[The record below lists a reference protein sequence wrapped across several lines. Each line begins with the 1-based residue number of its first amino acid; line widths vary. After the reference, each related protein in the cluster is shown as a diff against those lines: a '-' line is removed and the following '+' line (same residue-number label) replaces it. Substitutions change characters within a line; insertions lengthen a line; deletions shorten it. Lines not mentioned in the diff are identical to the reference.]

1 MDETQQINLC
11 IDEMAKLQEKME
23 ALEKQKILNEKNEML
38 KKTTMRPNLQ
48 VLEDWLNDY
57 HEAIEEK
64 KEKINKEAIEQDINN
79 IIIYI
84 KGKVSLINYNYKFY
98 QEGAEEQKNYP
109 KRSRYSKYYDYERFD
124 KYKNVDLNEL
134 EQMTLSLETEP
145 YNVLKDKCD
154 KIKQIYETG
163 NYIEPPQSKEEIA
176 ASHIEATYNMFNI
189 INKRLDNIEKKLG
202 INN

>member
-1 MDETQQINLC
+1 MDEMQQINAC
-11 IDEMAKLQEKME
+11 IDEMAKLKEKME

-64 KEKINKEAIEQDINN
+64 KEKINKEATEQNKSNTINSIKHMVSSINN
-79 IIIYI
+79 QYKQYQGTRASR
-84 KGKVSLINYNYKFY
+84 KG
-98 QEGAEEQKNYP
+98 
-109 KRSRYSKYYDYERFD
+109 RFD

-145 YNVLKDKCD
+145 YNVLKDKCY

-163 NYIEPPQSKEEIA
+163 NYIEPSQSKEETV

-189 INKRLDNIEKKLG
+189 INKRLDDIEKKLA
-202 INN
+202 

>member
-11 IDEMAKLQEKME
+11 IDEMAKLKEKME

-48 VLEDWLNDY
+48 VFEDWLNDY

-64 KEKINKEAIEQDINN
+64 IEKINKEATEEDKNN

-84 KGKVSLINYNYKFY
+84 KCKVSLINYNYKFY
-98 QEGAEEQKNYP
+98 QEGAEEQN
-109 KRSRYSKYYDYERFD
+109 YERFD

-154 KIKQIYETG
+154 KIKQIYDTG

-189 INKRLDNIEKKLG
+189 INKRLDDIEKKLG

>member
-11 IDEMAKLQEKME
+11 IDEMAKLKEKME

-38 KKTTMRPNLQ
+38 KKTTMEPNLK

-64 KEKINKEAIEQDINN
+64 IEKINKEATEEDKNN

-84 KGKVSLINYNYKFY
+84 KCKVSLINYNYKFY
-98 QEGAEEQKNYP
+98 QEGAEEQN
-109 KRSRYSKYYDYERFD
+109 YERFD

-154 KIKQIYETG
+154 KIKQIYDTG

-189 INKRLDNIEKKLG
+189 INKRLDDIEKKLG

>member
-1 MDETQQINLC
+1 MEETQQINAC
-11 IDEMAKLQEKME
+11 IGEMENLKKKIE

-48 VLEDWLNDY
+48 VFEDWLNDY

-64 KEKINKEAIEQDINN
+64 NEKINKKATEHNKSNAIYYIKDMVSSINN
-79 IIIYI
+79 
-84 KGKVSLINYNYKFY
+84 LYKQY
-98 QEGAEEQKNYP
+98 QEGAEKQKNCRVRS
-109 KRSRYSKYYDYERFD
+109 RSRYYDRFD

-134 EQMTLSLETEP
+134 EQMSLSLETEP

-176 ASHIEATYNMFNI
+176 ASHIEATYNMFKI
-189 INKRLDNIEKKLG
+189 INKRLDAIEDTLG
-202 INN
+202 IKK

>member
-11 IDEMAKLQEKME
+11 IDEMAKLKEKME
-23 ALEKQKILNEKNEML
+23 ALEKQKILNKKNEML
-38 KKTTMRPNLQ
+38 KKTTMEPNLK

-64 KEKINKEAIEQDINN
+64 IEKINKEATEEDKNN

-84 KGKVSLINYNYKFY
+84 KCKVSLINYNYKFY
-98 QEGAEEQKNYP
+98 QEGAEEQN
-109 KRSRYSKYYDYERFD
+109 YERFD

-154 KIKQIYETG
+154 KIKQIYDTG

-189 INKRLDNIEKKLG
+189 INKRLDDIEKKLG

>member
-11 IDEMAKLQEKME
+11 IDEMAKLKEKME

-64 KEKINKEAIEQDINN
+64 IEKINKEATEEDKNN

-84 KGKVSLINYNYKFY
+84 KCKVSLINYNYKFY
-98 QEGAEEQKNYP
+98 QEGAEEQNY
-109 KRSRYSKYYDYERFD
+109 EGFD

-154 KIKQIYETG
+154 KIKQIYDTG

-189 INKRLDNIEKKLG
+189 INKRLDDIEKKLG

>member
-1 MDETQQINLC
+1 MDETHQINLC
-11 IDEMAKLQEKME
+11 IDEMAKLKEKME
-23 ALEKQKILNEKNEML
+23 ALEKQKILNKKNEML
-38 KKTTMRPNLQ
+38 KKTTMEPNLK

-64 KEKINKEAIEQDINN
+64 IEKINKEATEEDKNN

-84 KGKVSLINYNYKFY
+84 KCKVSLINYNYKFY
-98 QEGAEEQKNYP
+98 QEGAEEQN
-109 KRSRYSKYYDYERFD
+109 YERFD

-154 KIKQIYETG
+154 KIKQIYDTG

-189 INKRLDNIEKKLG
+189 INKRLDDIEKKLG

>member
-1 MDETQQINLC
+1 MNETQQINLC
-11 IDEMAKLQEKME
+11 IDEMAKLKEKME

-38 KKTTMRPNLQ
+38 KKTTMEPNLK

-57 HEAIEEK
+57 HKAIEEK
-64 KEKINKEAIEQDINN
+64 NEKINKKATEQNKSNTIN
-79 IIIYI
+79 YI
-84 KGKVSLINYNYKFY
+84 KHMVSLINNQYKQY
-98 QEGAEEQKNYP
+98 QGTRA
-109 KRSRYSKYYDYERFD
+109 SRKGRFD

-154 KIKQIYETG
+154 KINQIYETG
-163 NYIEPPQSKEEIA
+163 NYIKRVTKEETA

>member
-11 IDEMAKLQEKME
+11 IDEMAKLKEKME
-23 ALEKQKILNEKNEML
+23 ALEKQKILNKKNEML
-38 KKTTMRPNLQ
+38 KKTTMEPNLQ
-48 VLEDWLNDY
+48 VFEDWLNDY

-64 KEKINKEAIEQDINN
+64 IEKINKEATEEDKNN

-84 KGKVSLINYNYKFY
+84 KCKVSLINYNYKFY
-98 QEGAEEQKNYP
+98 QEGAEEQN
-109 KRSRYSKYYDYERFD
+109 YERFD

-154 KIKQIYETG
+154 KIKQIYDTG

-189 INKRLDNIEKKLG
+189 INKRLDDIEKKLG